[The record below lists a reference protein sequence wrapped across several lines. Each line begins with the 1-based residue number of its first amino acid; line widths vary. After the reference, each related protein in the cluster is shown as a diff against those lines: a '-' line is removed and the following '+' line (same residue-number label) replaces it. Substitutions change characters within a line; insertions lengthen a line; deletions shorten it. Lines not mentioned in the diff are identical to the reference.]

1 MPLMNRIDSESPS
14 DVMRWLQSEGAV
26 LWPAFLGSL
35 SLRRS
40 RCVRPN
46 CAACLSGEQ
55 HQSYVLYDRAEGRR
69 IAVYVPEELVP
80 QVQRGL
86 ENGSALQDLLHQAAP
101 RYIKAL
107 KRQRAEAK
115 QSGGGGAGSRTVERQ
130 VSFADWELMRQG
142 LRLEP
147 LLQAISDFL
156 DDQKDMIEQVRC
168 DLTRGLKN
176 AETGRSG
183 LTPQQILRSLVLMG
197 LKNRGTLKGPTRA
210 PPQ

>member
-1 MPLMNRIDSESPS
+1 LTCSCVYGHMLVMNRIDSESAS
-14 DVMRWLQSEGAV
+14 DVMGWLQSEAAV

-40 RCVRPN
+40 RCVRVN

-86 ENGSALQDLLHQAAP
+86 DNGRALQNLLHQAAP

-107 KRQRAEAK
+107 KRERARSK
-115 QSGGGGAGSRTVERQ
+115 
-130 VSFADWELMRQG
+130 
-142 LRLEP
+142 
-147 LLQAISDFL
+147 SD
-156 DDQKDMIEQVRC
+156 E
-168 DLTRGLKN
+168 
-176 AETGRSG
+176 S
-183 LTPQQILRSLVLMG
+183 
-197 LKNRGTLKGPTRA
+197 
-210 PPQ
+210 